1 MPSTMT
7 PPSLVLV
14 RHGETT
20 WNHDHLV
27 QGHRDD
33 AQLTERGV
41 AQAHEA
47 ASALREYDLDVIVS
61 SDLRRAQHTATII
74 ASGRGLEVV
83 TTPTLRERAY
93 GVYEGGFFA
102 DLPVSVAG
110 FDGDVILDADA
121 RPPGGESLNDLYE
134 RAMRW
139 LTQLRLDFAGARV
152 LVVTH
157 GGTLRAIRA
166 ACAATPI
173 ATTSWYPVDNASV
186 WSTDLNGDPLG

>member
-1 MPSTMT
+1 MPLS
-7 PPSLVLV
+7 PPSSLVVV
-14 RHGETT
+14 RQGETT
-20 WNHDHLV
+20 WNHEHLV

-47 ASALREYDLDVIVS
+47 ASALRVYDFDVIVS

-74 ASGRGLEVV
+74 ASGRGIEVA

-93 GVYEGGFFA
+93 GVYEGGLFA

-110 FDGDVILDADA
+110 FDGEVVVDADA
-121 RPPGGESLNDLYE
+121 RPPGGESLNDLYQ
-134 RAMRW
+134 RAARW
-139 LTQLRLDFAGARV
+139 LGQLRLDFAGARV

-166 ACAATPI
+166 AHAKTPI
-173 ATTSWYPVDNASV
+173 ATTTWYPVDNASV
-186 WSTDLNGDPLG
+186 WTTDLNGDLLD